1 MFRRSPISG
10 ANVRQAEEVRAEQN
24 TGASKDKGKG
34 RLETLVPRCRRCE
47 SQDLACEIL
56 VGGKSTSCEECKG
69 IKGRC
74 ERPGEEKA
82 LKQKRKVAEEQDRPR
97 KKQRSEDV
105 LELGLVQPRGMPDW
119 TKLFGG
125 IMDAIKSLEATV
137 KVQNQ
142 CLHHQ
147 NIILE
152 DLIHL
157 KAEEIYREELPEGSE
172 RIPDV
177 ETEEVMGLADEW
189 REAVKA
195 GINMELGGSG
205 SSPEEDE
212 KEEEGEESELGAEGS
227 EA

>member
-1 MFRRSPISG
+1 M
-10 ANVRQAEEVRAEQN
+10 E
-24 TGASKDKGKG
+24 K
-34 RLETLVPRCRRCE
+34 
-47 SQDLACEIL
+47 QDQ
-56 VGGKSTSCEECKG
+56 
-69 IKGRC
+69 
-74 ERPGEEKA
+74 P
-82 LKQKRKVAEEQDRPR
+82 Q

-105 LELGLVQPRGMPDW
+105 SELGLVQPQGMPDW
-119 TKLFGG
+119 AKLFRG

-147 NIILE
+147 NLILE

-157 KAEEIYREELPEGSE
+157 KVEGVL
-172 RIPDV
+172 DV

-189 REAVKA
+189 REVVKA
-195 GINMELGGSG
+195 GINVELGSSR

-212 KEEEGEESELGAEGS
+212 KEEEGEESESGAEGS

>member
-1 MFRRSPISG
+1 M
-10 ANVRQAEEVRAEQN
+10 
-24 TGASKDKGKG
+24 
-34 RLETLVPRCRRCE
+34 
-47 SQDLACEIL
+47 
-56 VGGKSTSCEECKG
+56 GGKLTSCEECKVM
-69 IKGRC
+69 KGCC

-82 LKQKRKVAEEQDRPR
+82 SKQKWKVAEEQDQLQ

-105 LELGLVQPRGMPDW
+105 LELGSVQPWGMPDW
-119 TKLFGG
+119 TKLFRG
-125 IMDAIKSLEATV
+125 IVDAIKSLEATV

-142 CLHHQ
+142 RLHHQ

-157 KAEEIYREELPEGSE
+157 KVEEIYGEDLLEGSE
-172 RIPDV
+172 GIPDV
-177 ETEEVMGLADEW
+177 ETEEVMGLADER

-195 GINMELGGSG
+195 GINVELGSSG
-205 SSPEEDE
+205 SSTEEDE

>member
-1 MFRRSPISG
+1 MFQRSPISG
-10 ANVRQAEEVRAEQN
+10 ANVQQAEEVWAEQN
-24 TGASKDKGKG
+24 ARASKDKGKG

-47 SQDLACEIL
+47 SRDLVCEIL
-56 VGGKSTSCEECKG
+56 VGGKLTSCEECKG
-69 IKGRC
+69 VKGRC

-82 LKQKRKVAEEQDRPR
+82 PKWKRKVVEEQDRPW
-97 KKQRSEDV
+97 KKQRLEDV
-105 LELGLVQPRGMPDW
+105 LELGSVQPWGMPDW

-125 IMDAIKSLEATV
+125 IVDTIKSLEATV

-147 NIILE
+147 NLILE

-157 KAEEIYREELPEGSE
+157 KAEEIYGEDLPEGLE
-172 RIPDV
+172 GIPDV
-177 ETEEVMGLADEW
+177 ETEEVMGLADER
-189 REAVKA
+189 REVVKV
-195 GINMELGGSG
+195 GMNVELGSSG

-212 KEEEGEESELGAEGS
+212 KEEEGEESESGAEGS